1 MTGKEKFIQVIE
13 QTLEDCPD
21 FFGLDEEGM
30 AATTYFRNFVNI
42 KENKLFTEKGI
53 QILTYM
59 QENNEKCGGQFK
71 AKELGEGLF
80 IAPRAISGSMR
91 KLVNDGYVN
100 KIGKDPVIYELTE
113 LGESATFN

>member
-13 QTLEDCPD
+13 QTLEDCSD
-21 FFGLDEEGM
+21 FFGQDEEAM
-30 AATTYFRNFVNI
+30 AAVDYFRSLSKT
-42 KENKLFTEKGI
+42 KETKLFTEKGI

-59 QENNEKCGGQFK
+59 QENAEKCGGQFK

-91 KLVNDGYVN
+91 KLVTDGYVN
-100 KIGKDPVIYELTE
+100 KVGKDPVVYELTE
-113 LGESATFN
+113 LGKSATFN